1 MKIYKL
7 FFLLFYL
14 FILSGCINAKM
25 KLPNRETGEYEAITM
40 SASTFTENEEI
51 EVDVSKKDSSET
63 IVPLI
68 KKDL

>member
-14 FILSGCINAKM
+14 FIISGCINAKM
-25 KLPNRETGEYEAITM
+25 KLPNRETGKYEAITM
-40 SASTFTENEEI
+40 SASTFTEKEK
-51 EVDVSKKDSSET
+51 VDLDKEDSSET

-68 KKDL
+68 KKDLQ